1 MKIQLFLRSDTENFQ
16 FIWIQSRLKNVAH
29 GIDCLLVRNLC
40 RRGCVYQLEWSI
52 INDMLYI
59 YSL

>member
-40 RRGCVYQLEWSI
+40 RRDCVYQLEWSI